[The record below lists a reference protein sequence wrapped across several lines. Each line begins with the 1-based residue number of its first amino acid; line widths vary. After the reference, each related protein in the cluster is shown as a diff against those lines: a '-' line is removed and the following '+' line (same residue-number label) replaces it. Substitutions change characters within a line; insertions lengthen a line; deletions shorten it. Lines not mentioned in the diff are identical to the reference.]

1 MNYSQFMSAK
11 ENLSPVYVLSGDAFL
26 ANNVIANIKSRLN
39 IIDNASV
46 SIFDSENFSARSIIN
61 ACEQMSFFDCNRLVI
76 VKNITSNISESEK
89 DILLLYIKNPNPICT
104 LLFVDTAGT
113 SVFDFL
119 KVEKILCN
127 VQYES
132 ELYDL
137 VKTRCKNNNC
147 TIESDAI
154 KSLVENSQ
162 KNVLFLIS
170 EVDKLCA
177 YKLKQKNI
185 TKKDIDEIATKS
197 EEVVVFE
204 LTTALSTKNTDKA
217 IYLLKKLMGSP
228 DQNSKLFA
236 LISSNFRRM
245 FFASI
250 SKQDNATLAKQFG
263 VKEFAIVKA
272 KEQAKNFSPKKL
284 KNICELLSDIDYYSK
299 SGQMSQENAL
309 YFLCFSILYTK

>member
-1 MNYSQFMSAK
+1 M
-11 ENLSPVYVLSGDAFL
+11 
-26 ANNVIANIKSRLN
+26 
-39 IIDNASV
+39 
-46 SIFDSENFSARSIIN
+46 
-61 ACEQMSFFDCNRLVI
+61 
-76 VKNITSNISESEK
+76 
-89 DILLLYIKNPNPICT
+89 
-104 LLFVDTAGT
+104 
-113 SVFDFL
+113 
-119 KVEKILCN
+119 
-127 VQYES
+127 
-132 ELYDL
+132 
-137 VKTRCKNNNC
+137 
-147 TIESDAI
+147 
-154 KSLVENSQ
+154 ENSQ